1 MMIKRDNGALI
12 DRRDDSLVTSA
23 LDINHARAEVS
34 FHRQSADASPKYN
47 STIAQCNHKSNTRLK
62 RLEMKMAGE
71 QGLDCYASSSR
82 PAFCTTWGSS
92 CRDRKICSNH
102 RRDGSAATI
111 YSDLSVA
118 RNPFI
123 ISVSWQMRS
132 GVATTDTGR

>member
-1 MMIKRDNGALI
+1 MR
-12 DRRDDSLVTSA
+12 
-23 LDINHARAEVS
+23 HRAAPHFV
-34 FHRQSADASPKYN
+34 
-47 STIAQCNHKSNTRLK
+47 L
-62 RLEMKMAGE
+62 LG
-71 QGLDCYASSSR
+71 
-82 PAFCTTWGSS
+82 GSS

-102 RRDGSAATI
+102 QRDGSAATI